1 MEKIIL
7 IIHLLTALAIIGMIL
22 LQQGKGA
29 EAGASFGSGASQTM
43 LGSAGGWNF
52 FSKATGILATVF
64 FITSFGLAVIA
75 KDSAKVG
82 DAILPELE
90 AVKQS
95 LESAVPEIEATA
107 TVADDIPVLEDQVTE
122 SSQEVPVPGAE

>member
-7 IIHLLTALAIIGMIL
+7 IVHLLTALAIIGMIL

-29 EAGASFGSGASQTM
+29 EAGASFGSGASQTV

-75 KDSAKVG
+75 KDLAKVG
-82 DAILPELE
+82 DVILPELE
-90 AVKQS
+90 AVQRS
-95 LESAVPEIEATA
+95 LESAVPDVETIATI
-107 TVADDIPVLEDQVTE
+107 TDDIPVLEDEVTE
-122 SSQEVPVPGAE
+122 SSQEVPASGAE

>member
-90 AVKQS
+90 TVQQ
-95 LESAVPEIEATA
+95 SAVPEVETIP
-107 TVADDIPVLEDQVTE
+107 TVTDDIPVLEDEVTE
-122 SSQEVPVPGAE
+122 SSLEVPASGVE

>member
-90 AVKQS
+90 AVRQS
-95 LESAVPEIEATA
+95 LESAVPEVETTA
-107 TVADDIPVLEDQVTE
+107 TVTDDIPVLEDEVTE
-122 SSQEVPVPGAE
+122 SGQEVPAFGAE

>member
-64 FITSFGLAVIA
+64 FVTSFGLAVIA
-75 KDSAKVG
+75 KDSAKIG

-90 AVKQS
+90 AVQQS
-95 LESAVPEIEATA
+95 LESAVPEVETTA
-107 TVADDIPVLEDQVTE
+107 TVTDDIPVLEDEVTE
-122 SSQEVPVPGAE
+122 SSQEVPGSGAE

>member
-29 EAGASFGSGASQTM
+29 EAGAPFGSGASQTM

-75 KDSAKVG
+75 KDKAKVG
-82 DAILPELE
+82 DTFFPELE
-90 AVKQS
+90 TVQQVLETGLPEAEVASDAV
-95 LESAVPEIEATA
+95 A
-107 TVADDIPVLEDQVTE
+107 DIPVSEEEVAELRQEIPE
-122 SSQEVPVPGAE
+122 SASE